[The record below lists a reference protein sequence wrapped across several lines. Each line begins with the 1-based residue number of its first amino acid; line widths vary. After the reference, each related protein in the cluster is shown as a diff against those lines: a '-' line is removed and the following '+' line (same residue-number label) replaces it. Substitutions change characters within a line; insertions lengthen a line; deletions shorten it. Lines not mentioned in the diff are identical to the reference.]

1 MPNENNASEVER
13 AHTSDE
19 LGELAASFNG
29 SIRRRLILWVV
40 RWTFGFA
47 AIAVA
52 VQWRPRLAWLWW
64 AGAIIA
70 FVSLLTLIALH
81 VVARRRVELAR
92 ERVSEYETFVRSIKH
107 DPSDGFPPPRE

>member
-1 MPNENNASEVER
+1 MPTLNDAKDVEQTHVS
-13 AHTSDE
+13 AE
-19 LGELAASFNG
+19 LNELAASFDG

-40 RWTFGFA
+40 RWTLGFV

-64 AGAIIA
+64 AGAIVA
-70 FVSLLTLIALH
+70 FISLLTLILVH

-92 ERVSEYETFVRSIKH
+92 ERIAEYHRLATSNEQEDSERNS
-107 DPSDGFPPPRE
+107 R